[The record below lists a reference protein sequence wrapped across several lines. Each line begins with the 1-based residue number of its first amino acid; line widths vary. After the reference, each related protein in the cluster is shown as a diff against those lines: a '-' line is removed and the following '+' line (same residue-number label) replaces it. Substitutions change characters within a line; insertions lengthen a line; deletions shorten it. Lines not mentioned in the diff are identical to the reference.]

1 MAIEDAREL
10 ERVLAVAD
18 ERVLDV
24 PTALQRYALSRWQR
38 VAEVQRRSRRNGAI
52 FHAAGPLRWSR
63 NLALRMQG
71 GRLLDQPWLY
81 GA

>member
-1 MAIEDAREL
+1 MCIRDR

-24 PTALQRYALSRWQR
+24 PTALRRYALSRWQR

-52 FHAAGPLRWSR
+52 FHAAGPVRWGR
-63 NLALRMQG
+63 NLALRTQG
-71 GRLLDQPWLY
+71 ARLLDQAWLY